1 MSEKSVLDSLSPAA
15 ARRIDQAC
23 DRFESAWKFGQRPR
37 PDDYV
42 VAVDEPERS
51 GLLRQLLLLDWE
63 YRRRAGD
70 EPSAADYHTRF
81 PDDSAVVE
89 GVGSEMTAHADNTR
103 LRANGFHVEHT
114 PWSDGTPARPVKSG
128 TESASDFSRY
138 DLLEEI
144 GHGGI
149 GVVYRGRDGLLGREL
164 AVKVLRENYRDNP
177 EARRRFINE
186 ARIGSRLQ
194 HPAIVPV
201 YELGSFADG
210 RPYFTMKLVEGH
222 TLAAMMQDRADP
234 TEDRPRLLGI
244 FEQVCQAMAYA
255 HAGGFIHRDLKPH
268 NVMVGS
274 FGEVQV
280 MDWGFAKVLQTDEG
294 GRMKDEADNCPLHPS
309 SFILH
314 PFSASQSGILMGT
327 PAYMPPEQ
335 ARGEADR
342 IDARAD
348 VFALGAILCE
358 ILTGRPPYTGETADE
373 ICRKAATGDLNDAF
387 ARLDG
392 SGADEKL
399 RDLAGRCL
407 AADLAARPAAAAL
420 VARDL
425 TAYRASAQERL
436 RQAQLERAAAEARAQ
451 EAAAKAKAE
460 RHARRLTLG
469 LAAAVLVLIL
479 GAAAGPF
486 VGLVLL
492 RAEQKQTEEER
503 QAAVAAREEEAR
515 RRQQARQALDLV
527 AESVIEEW
535 LERQPEPSEEHKKF
549 LERMLAAY
557 QEFASE
563 TATDE
568 ASRAGLAG
576 AYLQTGDILYLL
588 GRMRESEEAIDRT
601 VTAYS
606 ELVSGTGRLEYRRK
620 LMRSLSQRAVIW
632 HDLGRGEQAVE
643 ALRDLVRMQR
653 DLVAAS
659 ADPDDL
665 SDLGR
670 NLTVLGGMLDRRGEV
685 ADAEAVSREAV
696 AIHEKLIGEQ
706 PARVSVL
713 LIRANKARAN
723 LGVVLDRSDRHD
735 EAEQTYRDAL
745 TSLAR
750 LAPGYQNQRDVR
762 QLLGAVHTNLGALLH
777 QAGRLPQAEASHR
790 TALDI
795 RRQLVADF
803 PARPALRG
811 DLAMTYHNLGVV
823 RTSLNRREDAVK
835 AYREAIAAY
844 EKLVAEVPKE
854 VEYRSGLAKAQ
865 VALGSLLYKMDL
877 AEEAEAASRASAR
890 LYQELVATDPAV
902 PDYRHHYAGSLVN
915 LAWSHHQRGEWIEAR
930 RLLEEALP
938 HHQAAIQAK
947 PLYRHYRQF
956 LCTNR
961 FHLGNTYLAEKDHTG
976 LAKAADQLAE
986 AAEAGSFP
994 LDLARAGAFLGRCA
1008 TLAEQDAELP
1018 DGRRA
1023 ELSQSYAERAVTSLR
1038 LAVKHGYRDA
1048 AKLKGLSFASLQSRP
1063 DFQELLAGLERS
1075 EPKP

>member
-1 MSEKSVLDSLSPAA
+1 MSEKSLLDSLSPAA

-23 DRFESAWKFGQRPR
+23 DRFEAAWKSGQRPQ

-42 VAVDEPERS
+42 GTVDEPERS

-70 EPSAADYHTRF
+70 EPRADDYQKRF
-81 PDDSAVVE
+81 PSDTAIIDAIGREMSVPADSTQLESNGRAGNIPWRADSDHLVDPTT
-89 GVGSEMTAHADNTR
+89 GS
-103 LRANGFHVEHT
+103 LRYE
-114 PWSDGTPARPVKSG
+114 
-128 TESASDFSRY
+128 
-138 DLLEEI
+138 LLEEV
-144 GHGGI
+144 GRGGL
-149 GVVYRGRDGLLGREL
+149 GVVFRGRDCRLGREL
-164 AVKVLRENYRDNP
+164 AVKVLREDYRDDS
-177 EARRRFINE
+177 EVRRRFIDE
-186 ARIGSRLQ
+186 ARVGSRLQ

-201 YELGSFADG
+201 YELGAFADG

-222 TLAAMMQDRADP
+222 TLAALMRDRRDP
-234 TEDRPRLLGI
+234 TQERPRLLGI
-244 FEQVCQAMAYA
+244 FERVCQAMAYA
-255 HAGGFIHRDLKPH
+255 HACGVVHRDLKPH
-268 NVMVGS
+268 NVMVGA

-280 MDWGFAKVLQTDEG
+280 MDWGFAKVLQKDEG
-294 GRMKDEADNCPLHPS
+294 GRMKDEANNCPLHPS
-309 SFILH
+309 SFIL
-314 PFSASQSGILMGT
+314 PPSGESQSGLLMGT

-335 ARGEADR
+335 ARGEAAH

-348 VFALGAILCE
+348 VFALGAILSE
-358 ILTGRPPYTGETADE
+358 ILTGRPPYVGESADE
-373 ICRKAATGDLNDAF
+373 ISRKAVTGDLNDVLG
-387 ARLDG
+387 RLDAC
-392 SGADEKL
+392 GADAEL
-399 RDLAGRCL
+399 CDLARRCL
-407 AADLAARPAAAAL
+407 ATDLAARPADAETVL
-420 VARDL
+420 RDL
-425 TAYRASAQERL
+425 TAYLASAQERL
-436 RQAQLERAAAEARAQ
+436 RQSQLDRAAAEARAQ
-451 EAAAKAKAE
+451 EAGVKAKAE

-469 LAAAVLVLIL
+469 LAVAVLVLIL
-479 GAAAGPF
+479 GAAAGPLVAF
-486 VGLVLL
+486 VLL
-492 RAEQKQTEEER
+492 RAEQKQTEAER

-527 AESVIEEW
+527 AGSVIEEW

-549 LERMLAAY
+549 LERMLAEY

-576 AYLQTGDILYLL
+576 AYLQTGNILYLV
-588 GRMRESEEAIDRT
+588 GRMRESEEAIDRS
-601 VTAYS
+601 VTAYT
-606 ELVSGTGRLEYRRK
+606 ELVSETDRLEYRRK
-620 LMRSLSQRAVIW
+620 LMRSLSQRSTVW
-632 HDLGRGEQAVE
+632 HDTGRGEQAVE

-659 ADPDDL
+659 ADSDDL

-670 NLTVLGGMLDRRGEV
+670 SLTILGGMLDRRGKV
-685 ADAEAVSREAV
+685 ADAEVVLREAI

-706 PARVSVL
+706 PARVNLL

-745 TSLAR
+745 TSLGR

-762 QLLGAVHTNLGALLH
+762 QLLGAVHTNLGAMLH
-777 QAGRLPQAEASHR
+777 QAGRLPEADASHE

-795 RRQLVADF
+795 RRQLVVHF

-823 RTSLNRREDAVK
+823 RTSLNRRDDAVK

-844 EKLVAEVPKE
+844 ENLTAEVPNE
-854 VEYRSGLAKAQ
+854 VEYRSGLAKAH
-865 VALGSLLYKMDL
+865 VALASLLYKMDR
-877 AEEAEAASRASAR
+877 AEDAEAASRASAR
-890 LYQELVATDPAV
+890 IYQELVAADPAV

-915 LAWSHHQRGEWIEAR
+915 VAWSHYQRGEWVEAR

-947 PLYRHYRQF
+947 PLYRHYRQS

-961 FHLGNTYLAEKDHTG
+961 FHLGNTYLAQKDHAG
-976 LAKAADQLAE
+976 MAEAAGQLAE
-986 AAEAGSFP
+986 AAEAGPFP
-994 LDLARAGAFLGRCA
+994 LDLAKAAAFLGRCA
-1008 TLAEQDAELP
+1008 SFAEQDAELP
-1018 DGRRA
+1018 DARRA
-1023 ELSQSYAERAVTSLR
+1023 ELSQSYAERTMTTLR

-1048 AKLKGLSFASLQSRP
+1048 AKLKGVSFASLQSRP
-1063 DFQELLAGLERS
+1063 DFQELLARLES
-1075 EPKP
+1075 SQPKR